1 LYQPPAGQRFVV
13 GSAEEDGSMSQEDVR
28 RAALVALLI
37 GLSSAFALLLV
48 APFSDAVAF
57 TKGREVAPFP
67 TEFRTGDYIW
77 HPEVSPAGPVVIL
90 VSLPDQ
96 VLYAFRNGVRIGR
109 STVSTGK
116 KGHRTPTGVFT
127 VLQKKVDHESSIYKG
142 AKMPHMQRLTWGG
155 IAIHAG
161 QLPGYPASHGCVRM
175 PVDFA
180 EKLYSVT
187 SIGTTVILA
196 DNKSGPDTT
205 TKPGLLFA
213 ANRSETAPAGAVV
226 WEPDKAPEGPVSV
239 ILSAADGAAY
249 VYRNGAEIGRAP
261 VGGLEGISGSY
272 AFSALAMVDSSGRRN
287 WLSIASVGGGAPN
300 LTELA
305 SRIAVDPGFLA
316 NARALITPGT
326 SLIVTDAPAGA
337 DTRSGSDFSILT
349 SSRAQQSAPHAVG
362 RRPRLAR
369 QK

>member
-1 LYQPPAGQRFVV
+1 
-13 GSAEEDGSMSQEDVR
+13 MSQRDVR
-28 RAALVALLI
+28 HTALVALLS
-37 GLSSAFALLLV
+37 GLSVFAWLL
-48 APFSDAVAF
+48 APSFSDATGF

-67 TEFRTGDYIW
+67 TEFVPGDYIW
-77 HPEVSPAGPVVIL
+77 HPEISPAGPVVIL

-96 VLYAFRNGVRIGR
+96 FLYVFRNGVRIGR

-116 KGHRTPTGVFT
+116 RGHRTPTGVFT

-142 AKMPHMQRLTWGG
+142 AKMPHMHRLTWGG

-161 QLPGYPASHGCVRM
+161 RLPGYPASHGCVRM

-187 SIGTTVILA
+187 SIGTTVIIA
-196 DNKSGPDTT
+196 DNESGPDTT
-205 TKPGLLFA
+205 TNPGLLFA
-213 ANRSETAPAGAVV
+213 GNRREIAPGDAVV
-226 WEPDKAPEGPVSV
+226 WQPDKAPDGPVSV

-249 VYRNGAEIGRAP
+249 VFRNGVEIGRAR

-272 AFSALAMVDSSGRRN
+272 AFSALATVDSSGRRD

-305 SRIAVDPGFLA
+305 SRIAVDPEFLA
-316 NARALITPGT
+316 NARALITPGM

-337 DTRSGSDFSILT
+337 DTRSGSDFNILT
-349 SSRAQQSAPHAVG
+349 SSRTQQFAPRAVRRRPLLAQQ
-362 RRPRLAR
+362 
-369 QK
+369 K